1 MKNVFISHATEDQ
14 ATAAE
19 VCGLLEARGI
29 ACWIA
34 PRDVAPGKVWDEAIL
49 DAIESASAFL
59 LILSVRANSSSFVK
73 NEVNRAFSQDKPI
86 FTFRVEDVQPGR
98 SLELYLARHH
108 WTDGFPPPLD
118 KKADHLATAINA
130 VVQGDAAQSTGAASA
145 AATAPRKVS
154 RLAGLRSTIRRLA
167 ARERSGWML
176 VFGLGAG
183 AGAVVAGLLAVS
195 LMRGAP
201 AVQRQ
206 PAHFGLVTSAAAP
219 FYFAAV
225 SSPDLAISP
234 DGSLVVYTS
243 GQNGTE
249 LMVRTIDQLEAIP

>member
-86 FTFRVEDVQPGR
+86 FAFRIEDVQPGR

-118 KKADHLATAINA
+118 KKVDTLTTALKA
-130 VVQGDAAQSTGAASA
+130 VVQLASGSAGAASVA
-145 AATAPRKVS
+145 SASPSLVTRVRRVVQRIYWGQVIPTVLVTATVVGLMLMLRAPEPTLPRATPIRVS
-154 RLAGLRSTIRRLA
+154 G
-167 ARERSGWML
+167 
-176 VFGLGAG
+176 VLGADILPVSGTTGG
-183 AGAVVAGLLAVS
+183 AIATSVTLGGANVA
-195 LMRGAP
+195 
-201 AVQRQ
+201 
-206 PAHFGLVTSAAAP
+206 
-219 FYFAAV
+219 
-225 SSPDLAISP
+225 I
-234 DGSLVVYTS
+234 
-243 GQNGTE
+243 
-249 LMVRTIDQLEAIP
+249 